1 LAKQLRLLK
10 VAVTPV
16 FVVDDGETLTELSLN
31 PPTIVV
37 AAQEWPTF
45 AEGRFLDLVED
56 LSRQVQEGSEGLGL
70 PTPAAE

>member
-1 LAKQLRLLK
+1 LSKQLRLLK

-16 FVVDDGETLTELSLN
+16 FVVDDGDTLTELALN

-37 AAQEWPTF
+37 SAQEWPGF

-56 LSRQVQEGSEGLGL
+56 ITNQVHAGSPDVGL
-70 PTPAAE
+70 PDQ